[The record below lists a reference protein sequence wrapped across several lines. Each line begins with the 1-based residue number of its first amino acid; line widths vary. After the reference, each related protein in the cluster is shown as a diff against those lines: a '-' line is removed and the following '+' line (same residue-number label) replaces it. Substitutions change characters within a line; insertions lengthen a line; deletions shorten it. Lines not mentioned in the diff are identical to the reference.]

1 MRRRTN
7 FILIIIGLHLFLDVY
22 TYYGFRSLL
31 ADPKLLKIFTVL
43 YLCSSAFVYYCLFQ
57 FYQGMQEGSFF
68 RGSHLNFYIG
78 IILTSLVSRIF
89 FVGFLSI
96 QDGGRFLI
104 GAYTWITNLGGE
116 KPEMYFPSRR
126 KFLTMGAAVLG
137 AIPLFSMIYGISKGK
152 YNYKV
157 NTIKLAFKD
166 LPKAFDGF
174 KIVQIS
180 DIHAGSLDNKEEF
193 ERGIALVNAQN
204 PDLVVFTG
212 DMINSEKEE
221 LDPWME
227 SIGKL
232 QANHGKYAVTG
243 NHDYYGLYQLDDDD
257 KEGKKAYMQEFFD
270 KFPKMGFQLLNNSHE
285 KISLGEDSITLVGV
299 ENWGKARWSPKYG
312 DLEKAMEGVEE
323 DAFTVM
329 LTHDPTHWD
338 EQILPH
344 KKHVHLS
351 VCGHTH
357 GYQFG
362 IKMPGFKWSPAQYSY
377 PRWMGLYEEDSQY
390 LYVNTG
396 FGFLAFPGRVG
407 MWPEISVFELS
418 SVG

>member
-1 MRRRTN
+1 
-7 FILIIIGLHLFLDVY
+7 
-22 TYYGFRSLL
+22 
-31 ADPKLLKIFTVL
+31 
-43 YLCSSAFVYYCLFQ
+43 
-57 FYQGMQEGSFF
+57 MQEGSFF
-68 RGSHLNFYIG
+68 RGAHLNFYIG
-78 IILTSLVSRIF
+78 VILTSLVSRIF
-89 FVGFLSI
+89 FVGLMSI

-104 GAYTWITNLGGE
+104 GVYAWLSNLGGE
-116 KPEMYFPSRR
+116 KPELSYFPGRR
-126 KFLTMGAAVLG
+126 KFLSLGAAFVG
-137 AIPLFSMIYGISKGK
+137 AVPLFSMIYGISKGK
-152 YNYKV
+152 YNFKV

-166 LPKAFDGF
+166 LPKSFDGF

-180 DIHAGSLDNKEEF
+180 DIHAGSLDDKLAF
-193 ERGIALVNAQN
+193 ERGIDMVNAQN
-204 PDLVVFTG
+204 PDLIVFTG
-212 DMINSEKEE
+212 DMINSVKEE
-221 LDPWME
+221 VDPWIA
-227 SIGKL
+227 SIAKL
-232 QANHGKYAVTG
+232 KSKYGNFAVTG
-243 NHDYYGLYQLDDDD
+243 NHDYYGLYDFDDDD
-257 KEGKKAYMQEFFD
+257 EKSKKAYMQEFFD
-270 KFPKMGFQLLNNSHE
+270 KFPQMGFQLLNNARHN
-285 KISLGEDSITLVGV
+285 IQLGEDSISIVGV

-312 DLEKAMEGVEE
+312 DLEKAMEGIDM

-362 IKMPGFKWSPAQYSY
+362 IKMPGFKWSPAQYAY
-377 PRWMGLYEEDSQY
+377 PRWMGLYEEKNQY

-418 SVG
+418 STA